1 MLLVWF
7 PSSSCLP
14 IHAIH
19 CRCLWLPWYIQL
31 MEAGPKVSV
40 MPVVEEGKLVG
51 LITLHALVSAG
62 L

>member
-1 MLLVWF
+1 MPGSALL
-7 PSSSCLP
+7 
-14 IHAIH
+14 
-19 CRCLWLPWYIQL
+19 QL